1 MIKEYLSKFN
11 LDVRK
16 TGDARFMDQKCT
28 PDVVSTIAD
37 CVINFVGNEKNIQFT
52 VSDIWESQYFI
63 KNVKAIFN
71 KPLATNPTTNSEY
84 DKFIQQPL
92 RMLAYANILNI
103 VKIGNTNHYVIAN
116 YDILEYISLKDRNA
130 YLFLFDYLEKVLTDS
145 GIFKYFEEY
154 RKLYENGKLDDKGFD
169 ELKSRFQ
176 KFIIGNTKI
185 NGVVEV
191 NRIYPKI
198 LNIFATQNNLP
209 GTIKGYLS
217 KHEFYYTDLM
227 YNRKNWRDINKNKN
241 ISRQESEIEYDTLIS
256 ESENPYNNYLIQK
269 AMTAI
274 RKLYTESEIKDQWGN
289 GDATQIHHIF
299 PKHKFPQLAHYLE
312 NLIKLTATQHY
323 TKAHPNNKTKDICV
337 DYQLVCLLAKSDNIE
352 KSLLKNEMYYRK
364 ESLIY
369 CINTGLASELK
380 FDLNFRQIKT
390 ELVKIYND
398 N

>member
-1 MIKEYLSKFN
+1 MIKEYLLKFN

-130 YLFLFDYLEKVLTDS
+130 YLFLYDYLEKVLTDS

-154 RKLYENGKLDDKGFD
+154 RKLYENGKLDGKGFE

-209 GTIKGYLS
+209 GTIKGFLS

-256 ESENPYNNYLIQK
+256 ETENPYNNYLIQK

-369 CINTGLASELK
+369 CINTGLATELK

>member
-1 MIKEYLSKFN
+1 MIKEYLQKFD

-16 TGDARFMDQKCT
+16 SGDARFMDQKCT

-37 CVINFVGNEKNIQFT
+37 CVINFVGNEKNKQFT

-71 KPLATNPTTNSEY
+71 KPLATNPTTKSEY

-103 VKIGNTNHYVIAN
+103 VKVGNKNHYSIAN
-116 YDILEYISLKDRNA
+116 YEILEYISLKDRNA

-154 RKLYENGKLDDKGFD
+154 KSLYENEKLESSGFD
-169 ELKSRFQ
+169 ELKSKFQ

-198 LNIFATQNNLP
+198 LNVFATQNNLP
-209 GTIKGYLS
+209 GTIGGFMS

-227 YNRKNWRDINKNKN
+227 YNRKNWRDVKKSKN
-241 ISRQESEIEYDTLIS
+241 ISRQESEIEYDALIS
-256 ESENPYNNYLIQK
+256 ETENPYNNYLIQK

-323 TKAHPNNKTKDICV
+323 TKAHPNNKTKDISI
-337 DYQLVCLLAKSDNIE
+337 DYQLVCLLAKSDSIE
-352 KSLLKNEMYYRK
+352 KSLKKNEMYYRK
-364 ESLIY
+364 ESFIY
-369 CINTGLASELK
+369 CINTGLTKELK
-380 FDLNFRQIKT
+380 FDLTFRQIKS
-390 ELVKIYND
+390 ELATIYND
-398 N
+398 L